1 MTGLKYD
8 TLQGVGAEIEKRFD
22 LFYNN
27 DMTDFEP
34 EYEKKLMHFVALN
47 LKCEM
52 NDPEGI
58 KRL

>member
-1 MTGLKYD
+1 M
-8 TLQGVGAEIEKRFD
+8 GAEIEKRFD

-34 EYEKKLMHFVALN
+34 EYEKKMMHFVALN
-47 LKCEM
+47 LKGEM